1 MKSTENYPTKKAITF
16 DSLDKKELQN
26 VCGGGWFVWDSGN
39 KKMYFIP

>member
-1 MKSTENYPTKKAITF
+1 MERTKKDLKKKATTF

-26 VCGGGWFVWDSGN
+26 VCGGGWFVWDSVN